1 MDRLVFNSSATI
13 REQATVRQSLVNE
26 LANVATTGFKRSFEV
41 ALRSVKAEGDGFDTR
56 YQSQAV
62 ADQLIQLNPGPVMAT
77 GRPLDIAIS
86 GQAVLGVQAANG
98 ELAFSRRGD
107 LRLGVNGT
115 LEDGQGRIV
124 LGQGGPVTVP
134 PGFMVN
140 INPDGTLFARDPAQ
154 PAAPAVFID
163 QLLLRDA
170 SQVDLRR
177 RADGLFMVD
186 GQPPGSDFASGPEA
200 PRLIP
205 QALEGSN
212 VNAVTTM
219 VKLMDHSR
227 TFEAQIRVIKEAK
240 SLDESGSSMMRNA

>member
-26 LANVATTGFKRSFEV
+26 LANVATTGFKRSYEV

-77 GRPLDIAIS
+77 GRPLDVAIT

>member
-1 MDRLVFNSSATI
+1 MDRLVFNSGAAI

-26 LANVATTGFKRSFEV
+26 LANIATTGFKRSYEV

-62 ADQLIQLNPGPVMAT
+62 ADQRIQLNPGPVMAT
-77 GRPLDIAIS
+77 GRPLDIAIA
-86 GQAVLGVQAANG
+86 GKAVLGVQAENG

-107 LRLGVNGT
+107 LRLGVNGA
-115 LEDGQGRIV
+115 LEDGQGRLV
-124 LGQGGPVTVP
+124 MGQGGPVTVP
-134 PGFMVN
+134 PGFLVS
-140 INPDGTLFARDPAQ
+140 INPDGTVFATDPNQ
-154 PAAPAVFID
+154 PAAPGVFID

-170 SQVDLRR
+170 SQVNLSR

-186 GQPPGSDFASGPEA
+186 GQAPGSDFASGPEA

-212 VNAVTTM
+212 VNAVEELTNM
-219 VKLMDHSR
+219 ISASR
-227 TFEAQIRVIKEAK
+227 SYQGSVEVINTSRDLLLKTIAM
-240 SLDESGSSMMRNA
+240 GR

>member
-1 MDRLVFNSSATI
+1 MDRLVFNSSAAI

-26 LANVATTGFKRSFEV
+26 LANVATTGFKRSYEV
-41 ALRSVKAEGDGFDTR
+41 ALRSVKVEGDGFDTR

-62 ADQLIQLNPGPVMAT
+62 ADQMIQLNPGPVMAT
-77 GRPLDIAIS
+77 GRPLDIAIT
-86 GQAVLGVQAANG
+86 GKAVLGVQAENG

-115 LEDGQGRIV
+115 LEDGQGRLV

-134 PGFMVN
+134 PGFLVSV
-140 INPDGTLFARDPAQ
+140 NPDGTIFASDPAQ
-154 PAAPAVFID
+154 PAAPGVFID

>member
-1 MDRLVFNSSATI
+1 MDRLVFNSSAAI

-26 LANVATTGFKRSFEV
+26 LANVATTGFKRSYEV

-62 ADQLIQLNPGPVMAT
+62 ADQMIQLNPGPVMAT
-77 GRPLDIAIS
+77 GRPLDIAIT
-86 GQAVLGVQAANG
+86 GKAVLGVQAENG

-115 LEDGQGRIV
+115 LEDGQGRLV

-134 PGFMVN
+134 PGFLVSV
-140 INPDGTLFARDPAQ
+140 NPDGTIFANDPVQ
-154 PAAPAVFID
+154 PAAPGVFID

-212 VNAVTTM
+212 VSAVTTM

>member
-1 MDRLVFNSSATI
+1 MDRLVFNSGAAI

-26 LANVATTGFKRSFEV
+26 LANIATTGFKRSYEV

-62 ADQLIQLNPGPVMAT
+62 ADQRIQLNPGPVMAT
-77 GRPLDIAIS
+77 GRPLDIAIA
-86 GQAVLGVQAANG
+86 GKAVLGVQAENG

-107 LRLGVNGT
+107 LRLGVNGA
-115 LEDGQGRIV
+115 LEDGQGRLV
-124 LGQGGPVTVP
+124 MGQGGPVTVP
-134 PGFMVN
+134 PGFLVS
-140 INPDGTLFARDPAQ
+140 INPDGTVFATDPNQ
-154 PAAPAVFID
+154 PTAPGVFID

-170 SQVDLRR
+170 SQVNLSR

-186 GQPPGSDFASGPEA
+186 GQAPGSDFASGPEA

-219 VKLMDHSR
+219 VKLMDHAR

>member
-1 MDRLVFNSSATI
+1 MDRLVFNSSAAI

-26 LANVATTGFKRSFEV
+26 LANVATTGFKRSYEV

-62 ADQLIQLNPGPVMAT
+62 ADQMIQLNPGPVMAT
-77 GRPLDIAIS
+77 GRPLDIAIT
-86 GQAVLGVQAANG
+86 GKAVLGVQAENG

-115 LEDGQGRIV
+115 LEDGQGRLV

-134 PGFMVN
+134 PGFLVSV
-140 INPDGTLFARDPAQ
+140 NPDGTIFASDPAQ
-154 PAAPAVFID
+154 PAAPGVFID

-177 RADGLFMVD
+177 RADGLFMLD

>member
-1 MDRLVFNSSATI
+1 MDRLVFNSSAAI

-26 LANVATTGFKRSFEV
+26 LANVATTGFKRSYEV
-41 ALRSVKAEGDGFDTR
+41 ALRSVKAEGDGLDTR

-62 ADQLIQLNPGPVMAT
+62 ADQMIQLNPGPVMAT
-77 GRPLDIAIS
+77 GRPLDIAIT
-86 GQAVLGVQAANG
+86 GKAVLGVQAENG

-115 LEDGQGRIV
+115 LEDGQGRLV

-134 PGFMVN
+134 PGFLVSV
-140 INPDGTLFARDPAQ
+140 NPDGTIFANDPAQ
-154 PAAPAVFID
+154 PAAPGVFID

-170 SQVDLRR
+170 SQVALRR

>member
-1 MDRLVFNSSATI
+1 MDRLVFNSGAAI

-26 LANVATTGFKRSFEV
+26 LANIATTGFKRSYEV

-62 ADQLIQLNPGPVMAT
+62 ADQRIQLNPGPVMAT
-77 GRPLDIAIS
+77 GRPLDIAIA
-86 GQAVLGVQAANG
+86 GKAVLGVQAENG

-107 LRLGVNGT
+107 LRLGVNGA
-115 LEDGQGRIV
+115 LEDGQGRLV
-124 LGQGGPVTVP
+124 MGQGGPVTVP
-134 PGFMVN
+134 PGFLVS
-140 INPDGTLFARDPAQ
+140 INPDGTVFATDPNQ
-154 PAAPAVFID
+154 PAAPGVFID

-170 SQVDLRR
+170 SQVNLSR

-186 GQPPGSDFASGPEA
+186 GQAPGSDFASGPEA

>member
-1 MDRLVFNSSATI
+1 MDRLVFNSSAAI
-13 REQATVRQSLVNE
+13 REQASVRQSLVNE
-26 LANVATTGFKRSFEV
+26 LANIATTGFKRSYEV

-56 YQSQAV
+56 FQSQAV
-62 ADQLIQLNPGPVMAT
+62 SDQLIQLNPGPVMAT
-77 GRPLDIAIS
+77 GRPLDIAIA
-86 GQAVLGVQAANG
+86 GKAVLGVQAANG

-115 LEDGQGRIV
+115 LEDGQGRLV
-124 LGQGGPVTVP
+124 LGQGGPITVP
-134 PGFMVN
+134 PGFLLS
-140 INPDGTLFARDPAQ
+140 INPDGTVFATDPAQ
-154 PAAPAVFID
+154 PNAPSVFID

-186 GQPPGSDFASGPEA
+186 GQPPGSDFGSGPE
-200 PRLIP
+200 PTRVIP

-240 SLDESGSSMMRNA
+240 SLDESGSSMMRNT